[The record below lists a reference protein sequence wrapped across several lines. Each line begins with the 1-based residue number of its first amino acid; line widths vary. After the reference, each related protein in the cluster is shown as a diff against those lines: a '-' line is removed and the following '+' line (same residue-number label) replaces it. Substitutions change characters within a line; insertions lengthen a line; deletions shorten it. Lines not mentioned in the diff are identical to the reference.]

1 MNSIIKKIF
10 NLSDIRYSWLLVIS
24 MLFFIFSLYNNKI
37 NSDLTATVEYITY
50 GTAVGLAFVW
60 SILNYIDHIKVNVL
74 LRKYD
79 NIDIFVDNLVM
90 NKQEKEDL
98 KSYLN
103 DFVKD
108 LEENGKTK
116 EEAIKTAIAQFQ
128 VQEFTSLSKSN
139 GIFELPVH
147 YYLIGYIIIF
157 VVAIVII
164 GVFTGTILEDFFLLH
179 AINFTLNLYCIGFLG
194 LIFLYKLIDILVA
207 KKMVR

>member
-1 MNSIIKKIF
+1 M
-10 NLSDIRYSWLLVIS
+10 
-24 MLFFIFSLYNNKI
+24 
-37 NSDLTATVEYITY
+37 
-50 GTAVGLAFVW
+50 
-60 SILNYIDHIKVNVL
+60 
-74 LRKYD
+74 
-79 NIDIFVDNLVM
+79 
-90 NKQEKEDL
+90 
-98 KSYLN
+98 
-103 DFVKD
+103 
-108 LEENGKTK
+108 
-116 EEAIKTAIAQFQ
+116 
-128 VQEFTSLSKSN
+128 QEFTSLSKSN